1 MKELEFYK
9 SKKPV
14 FVKPGDEE
22 KENRR
27 LIKKYEKLQKDKE
40 KIRRKLEREKNE
52 RAALK
57 KEENKMKLNL
67 IYPLVSYKDEIFI

>member
-9 SKKPV
+9 GKKQV

-52 RAALK
+52 RDALK

>member
-9 SKKPV
+9 GKKPV